1 MKILPSSGSDR
12 KLFFIALALA
22 FVLHAGKILE
32 LGSSSDL
39 VVLIINW
46 LVSAVLIMIVLRV
59 LLWIAKKAG
68 IVK

>member
-12 KLFFIALALA
+12 TLFFIALALA

-46 LVSAVLIMIVLRV
+46 LVSAVLIMIVLRIF
-59 LLWIAKKAG
+59 LWIAKKAG